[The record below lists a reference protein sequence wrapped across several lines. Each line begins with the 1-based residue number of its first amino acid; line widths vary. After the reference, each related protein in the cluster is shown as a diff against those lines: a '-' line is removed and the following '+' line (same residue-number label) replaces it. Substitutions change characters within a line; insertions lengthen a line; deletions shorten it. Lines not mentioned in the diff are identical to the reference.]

1 MFEKTQLEVFDEA
14 VKPHLGTDE
23 GQKFLAGRARLEEV
37 RVRPFINH
45 SIN

>member
-14 VKPHLGTDE
+14 VKPHLATDE

-45 SIN
+45 STN